1 MGRPKITV
9 VGAGNVGA
17 TCAHWAAARELADVV
32 LVDVVEG
39 MPQGKALDL
48 MQARPIFG
56 FNVEV
61 AGANDYA
68 ATKDSQI
75 VIITAGIA
83 RKPGM
88 SREDL
93 INTNKDIV
101 AAVTKE
107 AVAQSPEAILIVV
120 SNPLDAMCYVAYKVS
135 GFPRQRIM
143 GMAGIL
149 DTARFRCFIAME
161 LGVAVEEIQAMVLGG
176 HGDDMVPV
184 VSATNVSGVPLTDL
198 LPKDQIAALVDRT
211 RKGGGEIVALLK
223 TGSAYYAP
231 AAAVAQMAE
240 AILKDQSRLVPV
252 SAYLTGEYGLQ
263 DLFFGVPV
271 ILGAQGI
278 EKILALKLTQDE
290 EAMLQKSAAAVAK
303 TRDDLKMSSRHG
315 GKRVGGRPGSRPQ
328 PWPA

>member
-1 MGRPKITV
+1 MARPKITV

-17 TCAHWAAARELADVV
+17 TCAHWAVARELADVV

-56 FNVEV
+56 FNVNV
-61 AGANDYA
+61 VGANDYE
-68 ATKDSQI
+68 ATKGSQV

-93 INTNKDIV
+93 INTNKNIV
-101 AAVTKE
+101 ASVTKE
-107 AVAQSPEAILIVV
+107 VAAKSPNAFLIVV
-120 SNPLDAMCYVAYKVS
+120 SNPLDAMCYVARKVS
-135 GFPRQRIM
+135 GFPDKRVM

-149 DTARFRCFIAME
+149 DNARYRCFIGME
-161 LGVAVEEIQAMVLGG
+161 LKVAVEEIQAMVLGG

-184 VSATNVSGVPLTDL
+184 VSATNVSGVPLTSL
-198 LPKDQIAALVDRT
+198 LSKKRIQALVERT

-231 AAAVAQMAE
+231 AAAAVQMAE
-240 AILKDQSRLVPV
+240 AILKNQRRLVPV
-252 SAYLTGEYGLQ
+252 SSYLAGEYGLH
-263 DLFFGVPV
+263 DIYFGVPV
-271 ILGAQGI
+271 ILGAGGI
-278 EKILALKLTQDE
+278 EKIIRLKLSREE

-303 TRDDLKMSSRHG
+303 TRDDLKM
-315 GKRVGGRPGSRPQ
+315 
-328 PWPA
+328 

>member
-17 TCAHWAAARELADVV
+17 TCAHWAAARDLADVV

-48 MQARPIFG
+48 MQARPVFG
-56 FNVEV
+56 FNVDV
-61 AGANDYA
+61 VGTNDYE
-68 ATKDSQI
+68 ATKGSKV
-75 VIITAGIA
+75 VIITAGIP

-93 INTNKDIV
+93 INTNKNIM
-101 AAVTKE
+101 ATVTKE
-107 AVAQSPEAILIVV
+107 VVAKSPNTFIIVV
-120 SNPLDAMCYVAYKVS
+120 ANPLDAMCYVAHKVS
-135 GFPRQRIM
+135 GFPRKRVM

-149 DTARFRCFIAME
+149 DTARYRCFIAME
-161 LGVAVEEIQAMVLGG
+161 LKVAVDEVQAMVLGG

-184 VSATNVSGVPLTDL
+184 VSATNVSGVPLTSL
-198 LPKDQIAALVDRT
+198 LSKNRIAALVERT
-211 RKGGGEIVALLK
+211 RKGGGEIVSLLK

-231 AAAVAQMAE
+231 AAAAVQMAE
-240 AILKDQSRLVPV
+240 AILKDQKRLVPV
-252 SAYLTGEYGLQ
+252 SAYLDGEYGLK

-271 ILGAQGI
+271 ILGAGGV
-278 EKILALKLTQDE
+278 EKIISLKLSKEE

-303 TRDDLKMSSRHG
+303 TRDDLKM
-315 GKRVGGRPGSRPQ
+315 
-328 PWPA
+328 

>member
-17 TCAHWAAARELADVV
+17 TCAHWAAAREVADVV

-56 FNVEV
+56 FNVNLV
-61 AGANDYA
+61 GANDYE
-68 ATKDSQI
+68 ATKGSQV
-75 VIITAGIA
+75 VIITAGIP

-93 INTNKDIV
+93 INTNKNIV
-101 AAVTKE
+101 ASVTAE
-107 AVAQSPEAILIVV
+107 VAKRSPNAFIIMVA
-120 SNPLDAMCYVAYKVS
+120 NPLDAMSYVALKVS
-135 GFPRQRIM
+135 GFPSKRVM

-161 LGVAVEEIQAMVLGG
+161 LRVAVEEIQAMVLGG

-184 VSATNVSGVPLTDL
+184 VSATNVSGVPLTSL
-198 LPKDQIAALVDRT
+198 LSKKRIQALVERT

-223 TGSAYYAP
+223 TGSAFYAP
-231 AAAVAQMAE
+231 AAAVVQMAE
-240 AILKDQSRLVPV
+240 AILQNQRRVVPV
-252 SAYLTGEYGLQ
+252 SAYLTGEYGLN
-263 DLFFGVPV
+263 DIYFGVPV
-271 ILGAQGI
+271 ILGAGGI
-278 EKILALKLTQDE
+278 EKIITLKLTRE
-290 EAMLQKSAAAVAK
+290 EQAMLQKSATAVAN
-303 TRDDLKMSSRHG
+303 TRDELKM
-315 GKRVGGRPGSRPQ
+315 
-328 PWPA
+328 

>member
-1 MGRPKITV
+1 MARPKITV

-56 FNVEV
+56 FNVNV
-61 AGANDYA
+61 VGANDYE
-68 ATKDSQI
+68 ATKGSQV

-93 INTNKDIV
+93 INTNKNIV
-101 AAVTKE
+101 ATVTKS
-107 AVAQSPEAILIVV
+107 VAAKSPNAFLIVV
-120 SNPLDAMCYVAYKVS
+120 SNPLDAMCYVARKVS
-135 GFPRQRIM
+135 GFPDKRVM

-149 DTARFRCFIAME
+149 DNARYRCFIGME
-161 LGVAVEEIQAMVLGG
+161 LKVAVDEIQAMVLGG

-184 VSATNVSGVPLTDL
+184 VSATNVSGVPLTSL
-198 LPKDQIAALVDRT
+198 LSKKRIQALVERT

-223 TGSAYYAP
+223 TGSAYFAP
-231 AAAVAQMAE
+231 AAAAVQMAE
-240 AILKDQSRLVPV
+240 AILKNQRRLVPV
-252 SAYLTGEYGLQ
+252 SAYLTGEYGLH
-263 DLFFGVPV
+263 DIYFGVPV
-271 ILGAQGI
+271 ILGAGGI
-278 EKILALKLTQDE
+278 EKIIRLKLSKEE

-303 TRDDLKMSSRHG
+303 TRDDLKM
-315 GKRVGGRPGSRPQ
+315 
-328 PWPA
+328 

>member
-17 TCAHWAAARELADVV
+17 TCAHWAAARELGDIV

-56 FNVEV
+56 FNAEV
-61 AGANDYA
+61 AGANDYE
-68 ATKDSQI
+68 ATKNSQV

-93 INTNKDIV
+93 INTNKEIV
-101 AAVTKE
+101 AAVTRKIVE
-107 AVAQSPEAILIVV
+107 KSPNAFLIIV

-135 GFPRQRIM
+135 GLPSKRVM

-161 LGVAVEEIQAMVLGG
+161 LKVAVEEIQAMVLGG

-184 VSATNVSGVPLTDL
+184 VSATNVSGVPLTSL
-198 LPKDQIAALVDRT
+198 LSKKRIASLVERT

-231 AAAVAQMAE
+231 AAAAVQMAE
-240 AILKDQSRLVPV
+240 AIIKNQKRLVPV
-252 SAYLTGEYGLQ
+252 SAYLTGEYGLN

-271 ILGAQGI
+271 ILGARGV
-278 EKILALKLTQDE
+278 EKIITLKLTPHE
-290 EAMLQKSAAAVAK
+290 EVMLRRSAAAVAR
-303 TRDDLKMSSRHG
+303 TRDELKM
-315 GKRVGGRPGSRPQ
+315 
-328 PWPA
+328 

>member
-1 MGRPKITV
+1 MGSPKITV

-17 TCAHWAAARELADVV
+17 TCAHWAAARGLADVV

-61 AGANDYA
+61 VGANDYE
-68 ATKDSQI
+68 ATKSSQV
-75 VIITAGIA
+75 VIITAGIP

-93 INTNKDIV
+93 INTNKNIV
-101 AAVTKE
+101 ATVTRQVVEK
-107 AVAQSPEAILIVV
+107 SPKAFLIIV

-135 GFPRQRIM
+135 GFPARRVM

-149 DTARFRCFIAME
+149 DTARYRCFIAME
-161 LGVAVEEIQAMVLGG
+161 LKVAVEEIQAMVLGG

-184 VSATNVSGVPLTDL
+184 VSATNVSGVPLTAL
-198 LPKDQIAALVDRT
+198 LSKKRLGALVDRT

-223 TGSAYYAP
+223 TGSAFYAP
-231 AAAVAQMAE
+231 AAAAVQMAE
-240 AILKDQSRLVPV
+240 AILQDQKRLVPV
-252 SAYLTGEYGLQ
+252 SAYLSGQYGLN

-271 ILGAQGI
+271 ILGARGI
-278 EKILALKLTQDE
+278 EKILTLKLTKEE
-290 EAMLQKSAAAVAK
+290 EAMLQKSAAAVAR
-303 TRDDLKMSSRHG
+303 TRDELKM
-315 GKRVGGRPGSRPQ
+315 
-328 PWPA
+328 

>member
-32 LVDVVEG
+32 LVDIVEG

-61 AGANDYA
+61 VGANDYE
-68 ATKDSQI
+68 ATRDSDI
-75 VIITAGIA
+75 TIITSGIP

-93 INTNKDIV
+93 INTNKNIV
-101 AAVTKE
+101 ADVTRKVVE
-107 AVAQSPEAILIVV
+107 KSPHTFIIVV
-120 SNPLDAMCYVAYKVS
+120 ANPLDAMCYVAYKVS
-135 GFPRQRIM
+135 GFPKERVM

-149 DTARFRCFIAME
+149 DTARYRCFIAME
-161 LGVAVEEIQAMVLGG
+161 LKVAVEEIQAMVLGG

-198 LPKDQIAALVDRT
+198 LPEDRIAALVERT

-223 TGSAYYAP
+223 TGSAFYAP
-231 AAAVAQMAE
+231 AAGAVQMAE
-240 AILKDQSRLVPV
+240 AIIKDQRRLVPV
-252 SAYLTGEYGLQ
+252 SAYLTGEYGLN

-271 ILGAQGI
+271 ILGSKGI
-278 EKILALKLTQDE
+278 EKIQILKLTKAE
-290 EAMLQKSAAAVAK
+290 EEMLKKSGAAVAK
-303 TRDDLKMSSRHG
+303 TREELKM
-315 GKRVGGRPGSRPQ
+315 
-328 PWPA
+328 

>member
-17 TCAHWAAARELADVV
+17 TCAHWAAARGLADVV

-56 FNVEV
+56 FNVDV
-61 AGANDYA
+61 VGTNDYE
-68 ATKDSQI
+68 ATKGSKV

-93 INTNKDIV
+93 INTNKNIV
-101 AAVTKE
+101 ATVTKE
-107 AVAQSPEAILIVV
+107 VVAKSPNAFIIVV
-120 SNPLDAMCYVAYKVS
+120 ANTLDAMCYVAYKVS
-135 GFPRQRIM
+135 GLPRKRVM

-161 LGVAVEEIQAMVLGG
+161 LKVAVEEIQAMVLGG

-184 VSATNVSGVPLTDL
+184 VSATNISGVPLTSLLSKKRLDDL
-198 LPKDQIAALVDRT
+198 VERT
-211 RKGGGEIVALLK
+211 RKGGGEIVGLLK

-231 AAAVAQMAE
+231 AAAAAQMAE
-240 AILKDQSRLVPV
+240 AILMDQKRLVPV
-252 SAYLTGEYGLQ
+252 SAYLAGEYGLQ

-271 ILGAQGI
+271 ILGAGGI
-278 EKILALKLTQDE
+278 EKIIPLKLSKE
-290 EAMLQKSAAAVAK
+290 EAAMLQKSAAAVAK
-303 TRDDLKMSSRHG
+303 TRDDLKM
-315 GKRVGGRPGSRPQ
+315 
-328 PWPA
+328 

>member
-17 TCAHWAAARELADVV
+17 TCAHWAAARGLADVV

-56 FNVEV
+56 FNVDV
-61 AGANDYA
+61 VGTNDYE
-68 ATKDSQI
+68 ATKGSKV

-93 INTNKDIV
+93 INTNKNIV

-107 AVAQSPEAILIVV
+107 VAAKSPNAFIIVV
-120 SNPLDAMCYVAYKVS
+120 ANPLDAMCYVAYKVS
-135 GFPRQRIM
+135 GFPRKRVM

-161 LGVAVEEIQAMVLGG
+161 LKVAVEEIQAMVLGG

-184 VSATNVSGVPLTDL
+184 VSATNISGVPLTSL
-198 LPKDQIAALVDRT
+198 LSKKRIDALVERT
-211 RKGGGEIVALLK
+211 RKGGGEIVGLLK

-231 AAAVAQMAE
+231 AAAAAQMAE
-240 AILKDQSRLVPV
+240 AILMDQKRVVPV
-252 SAYLTGEYGLQ
+252 SAYLTGEYGLN

-271 ILGAQGI
+271 ILGAGGI
-278 EKILALKLTQDE
+278 EKILPLKLTKDE

-303 TRDDLKMSSRHG
+303 TRDDLKM
-315 GKRVGGRPGSRPQ
+315 
-328 PWPA
+328 

>member
-32 LVDVVEG
+32 LVDIVEG

-61 AGANDYA
+61 VGANDYE
-68 ATKDSQI
+68 ATRDSD
-75 VIITAGIA
+75 VTIITSGIP

-93 INTNKDIV
+93 INTNKNIV
-101 AAVTKE
+101 AEVTRQVMAK
-107 AVAQSPEAILIVV
+107 SPNTFIIVV
-120 SNPLDAMCYVAYKVS
+120 ANPLDAMCYVAKKVS
-135 GFPRQRIM
+135 GLPRDRVM

-161 LGVAVEEIQAMVLGG
+161 LKVAVEEIQAMVLGG
-176 HGDDMVPV
+176 HGDEMVPV
-184 VSATNVSGVPLTDL
+184 VSATNISGLPLTDL
-198 LPKDQIAALVDRT
+198 LPEARINALVERT

-223 TGSAYYAP
+223 TGSAFYAP
-231 AAAVAQMAE
+231 AAGAVQMAE
-240 AILKDQSRLVPV
+240 AILKDQRRLMPV
-252 SAYLTGEYGLQ
+252 SAYLTGEYGLH

-278 EKILALKLTQDE
+278 EKIQIVKLSAAE
-290 EAMLQKSAAAVAK
+290 EALLKSSAAAVAK
-303 TRDDLKMSSRHG
+303 TRDELKM
-315 GKRVGGRPGSRPQ
+315 
-328 PWPA
+328 

>member
-17 TCAHWAAARELADVV
+17 TCAHWAAAREVADVV

-56 FNVEV
+56 FNVNLV
-61 AGANDYA
+61 GANDYE
-68 ATKDSQI
+68 ATKGSQV
-75 VIITAGIA
+75 VIITAGIP

-93 INTNKDIV
+93 INTNKNIV
-101 AAVTKE
+101 ASVTAE
-107 AVAQSPEAILIVV
+107 VAKRSPNAFIIMVA
-120 SNPLDAMCYVAYKVS
+120 NPLDAMSYVALKVS
-135 GFPRQRIM
+135 GFPSKRVM

-161 LGVAVEEIQAMVLGG
+161 LKVAVEEIQAMVLGG

-184 VSATNVSGVPLTDL
+184 VSATNVSGVPLTSL
-198 LPKDQIAALVDRT
+198 LSKKRIQALVERT

-223 TGSAYYAP
+223 TGSAFYAP
-231 AAAVAQMAE
+231 AAAVVQMAE
-240 AILKDQSRLVPV
+240 GILQNQRRVVPV
-252 SAYLTGEYGLQ
+252 SAYLTGEYGLN
-263 DLFFGVPV
+263 DIYFGVPV
-271 ILGAQGI
+271 ILGAGGI
-278 EKILALKLTQDE
+278 EKIITLKLTRE
-290 EAMLQKSAAAVAK
+290 EQAMLQKSATGVAK
-303 TRDDLKMSSRHG
+303 TRDELKM
-315 GKRVGGRPGSRPQ
+315 
-328 PWPA
+328 

>member
-1 MGRPKITV
+1 MARPKITV

-17 TCAHWAAARELADVV
+17 TAAHWAAAQELADVV

-56 FNVEV
+56 FNVEIV
-61 AGANDYA
+61 GANDYEP
-68 ATKDSQI
+68 TRNSDV

-93 INTNKDIV
+93 INTNKNIV
-101 AAVTKE
+101 SQVTKE
-107 AVAQSPEAILIVV
+107 VVAKSPNAFLIIV

-135 GFPRQRIM
+135 GFPKSRVM

-149 DTARFRCFIAME
+149 DTARYRCFIAME
-161 LGVAVEEIQAMVLGG
+161 LKVAVEEIQAMVLGG
-176 HGDDMVPV
+176 HGDEMVPV
-184 VSATNVSGVPLTDL
+184 VSATNISGVPLTDL
-198 LPKDQIAALVDRT
+198 LPKDKIGALVERT
-211 RKGGGEIVALLK
+211 KKGGGEIVALLK

-231 AAAVAQMAE
+231 AAASVQMAE
-240 AILKDQSRLVPV
+240 AILKDQKKLVPV
-252 SAYLTGEYGLQ
+252 SAYLEGEYRLN

-271 ILGAQGI
+271 ILGAGGI
-278 EKILALKLTQDE
+278 EKILTLQLTQEE
-290 EAMLQKSAAAVAK
+290 EAMLKNSAAAVAK
-303 TRDDLKMSSRHG
+303 TRDELKM
-315 GKRVGGRPGSRPQ
+315 
-328 PWPA
+328 

>member
-1 MGRPKITV
+1 MARPKITV
-9 VGAGNVGA
+9 VGSGNVGA

-56 FNVEV
+56 FNVNV
-61 AGANDYA
+61 MGTNDYE
-68 ATKDSQI
+68 ATRGSQV

-93 INTNKDIV
+93 INTNKNIV

-107 AVAQSPEAILIVV
+107 VVAQSPNAILIVV
-120 SNPLDAMCYVAYKVS
+120 ANPLDAMCYVARKVS
-135 GFPRQRIM
+135 GLPDKRVM

-149 DTARFRCFIAME
+149 DTARFRCFISME
-161 LGVAVEEIQAMVLGG
+161 LKVAVEEIQAMVLGG

-184 VSATNVSGVPLTDL
+184 VSATNVSGVPLTSL
-198 LPKDQIAALVDRT
+198 LSKRRIQALVERT

-231 AAAVAQMAE
+231 AAAAVQMAE
-240 AILKDQSRLVPV
+240 AILKNQRRVVPV
-252 SAYLTGEYGLQ
+252 SAYLSGEFGL
-263 DLFFGVPV
+263 DDIYFGVPV
-271 ILGAQGI
+271 ILGAGGI
-278 EKILALKLTQDE
+278 EKIITLKLSKE
-290 EAMLQKSAAAVAK
+290 EEVMLQHSAAAVAR
-303 TRDDLKMSSRHG
+303 TRDDLKM
-315 GKRVGGRPGSRPQ
+315 
-328 PWPA
+328 